1 MVAVRKALPNGDHEG
16 VGDYWVLPALKKF
29 AKMRYAPGTPAG
41 NSRNHEKAVKI

>member
-1 MVAVRKALPNGDHEG
+1 V